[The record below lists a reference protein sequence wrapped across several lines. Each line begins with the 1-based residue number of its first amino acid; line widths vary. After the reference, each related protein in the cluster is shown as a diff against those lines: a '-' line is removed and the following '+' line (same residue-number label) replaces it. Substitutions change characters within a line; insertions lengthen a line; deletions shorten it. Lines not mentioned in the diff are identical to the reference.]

1 MSRRLT
7 CHGALLAAA
16 FTIAACAG
24 DRTPDASSAADT
36 AAAVDTSMA
45 LVIRGASIAIA
56 VDSAPAAA
64 DSILRAAGMTA
75 EAYDELMYQIAS
87 DSALSRMFEEAL
99 RGRRR

>member
-7 CHGALLAAA
+7 CRSALLAGAVA
-16 FTIAACAG
+16 IAACAG

-36 AAAVDTSMA
+36 AAVDTSMA

-75 EAYDELMYQIAS
+75 EAYDELMYRIAS